1 MRSTASLPPRRL
13 EPRRARATCPV
24 CRSDDRTTHVTQQD
38 RETDPDLALMGEKF
52 ERALTRLEQ
61 ASDFAKPSFQAPV
74 LDVAKRLLRRAGGLD
89 VLYAAAPRFDRA
101 GLFAGSDWQTPETLL
116 PNLVSR
122 TFESGAEATIVVE
135 VLSELRL
142 LAVATRSAVHPGVSA
157 EQARSILTQI
167 VALNLQRMYGVR
179 SEAARVGAGP
189 LDAAVDALFAF
200 LIDHVGFDDI
210 LDSLL
215 EEVRRI
221 LAQRPI
227 QTDAVRG
234 MVSQI
239 SVTLA
244 DGVVTSGDA
253 RLGADRLTSAL
264 FGPTENCADDP
275 GVAAYEG
282 RLGSLDRTA
291 LQQEARTC
299 ARAMHDT
306 GLVSDYHAVLLRWL
320 ANEDRREL
328 IGLALGLS
336 ATGADVL
343 RCHPDLVTALIRRAV
358 HPETSQT
365 VYSLAKFLERGLL
378 HVPSMGPALWRQLQ
392 LRLPPA
398 AQDALDVRYGPAPGA
413 ADRLLA
419 GILAMLGQPLGVGQ
433 GNNPTCQAA
442 RALSMWAQCDPDFLL
457 HLVDEV
463 AQTGSIT
470 MHFEGATLRTAE
482 LPAGLAKVGPMDAD
496 PVSTLLVPHLDRVYA
511 EMGRLCIGRAGDPHR
526 WINPEFHGWW
536 VGRTFEIAIDVATG
550 KLDDLPG
557 FVRRFHG
564 TYHLEHNGGRPV
576 IHPQPAGL
584 AVTDSNAEFVGW
596 HAITL
601 LRVAEDQ
608 AGVMRVYFY
617 NPNNDSSQD
626 WGNGVQVSIS
636 GHGERHGEASLPF
649 AELASRLYIF
659 HDDAVVP
666 ASGADVPDADVA
678 AVVDMAKT
686 SWAADRVPDAA
697 PEGPTP

>member
-1 MRSTASLPPRRL
+1 MRTIASFPRTL
-13 EPRRARATCPV
+13 RRRRPAGACPV
-24 CRSDDRTTHVTQQD
+24 CSSAHRTPPLTSQD
-38 RETDPDLALMGEKF
+38 RETDPDLTLLGEKF

-61 ASDFAKPSFQAPV
+61 ASDFAKASYQAPV
-74 LDVAKRLLRRAGGLD
+74 LDVAKRIMRRPGGLA
-89 VLYAAAPRFDRA
+89 VLYTAAPRFDRA

-122 TFESGAEATIVVE
+122 TFESGAEATVVVE
-135 VLSELRL
+135 ILSELRL
-142 LAVATRSAVHPGVSA
+142 LAIATRLAHHSGVSS
-157 EQARSILTQI
+157 EQARSLLTQI
-167 VALNLQRMYGVR
+167 VALNLQRIYGVR
-179 SEAARVGAGP
+179 SEAARIGAGP
-189 LDAAVDALFAF
+189 LDAAVDGLFAF
-200 LIDHVGFDDI
+200 LLDHIGFEDI

-227 QTDAVRG
+227 ETDAVRG

-244 DGVVTSGDA
+244 EGAVASGDA

-264 FGPTENCADDP
+264 FGPTETCADDP
-275 GVAAYEG
+275 GVAVYEE
-282 RLGSLDRTA
+282 RLGALDGTA

-320 ANEDRREL
+320 ATGDRREL
-328 IGLALGLS
+328 IGPALGLS
-336 ATGADVL
+336 ATGLDVV
-343 RCHPDLVTALIRRAV
+343 RCHPDLVVALIRRAI
-358 HPETSQT
+358 HPETSQA

-378 HVPSMGPALWRQLQ
+378 HAPSIGPALWRQLQ
-392 LRLPPA
+392 MRLPPA
-398 AQDALDVRYGPAPGA
+398 AHDTLEVRYGPAPEA

-419 GILAMLGQPLGVGQ
+419 GVLAMLGQPLGVGQ

-442 RALSMWAQCDPDFLL
+442 RALSMWAQCDPDYLL
-457 HLVDEV
+457 HIVAEV
-463 AQTGSIT
+463 VLTGSIT
-470 MHFEGATLRTAE
+470 MHFEGATLRSAD
-482 LPAGLAKVGPMDAD
+482 LPAGLAKIGPMDTD
-496 PVSTLLVPHLDRVYA
+496 PVSTLLVPHLDRIYM
-511 EMGRLCIGRAGDPHR
+511 EMGRMCVGREGDPHR

-536 VGRTFEIAIDVATG
+536 IGRTFHIAIDVATG

-557 FVRRFHG
+557 FVRRFHAS
-564 TYHLEHNGGRPV
+564 YHPEHNGGRPV

-584 AVTDSNAEFVGW
+584 AITDSNAEFVGW

-601 LRVAEDQ
+601 LRVAADQ
-608 AGVMRVYFY
+608 TGVMRVYFY

-626 WGNGVQVSIS
+626 WGNGAQVSI
-636 GHGERHGEASLPF
+636 GGNGERHGEASLPF

-659 HDDAVVP
+659 HDDSIVPATGEDVPAEAVDAVVL
-666 ASGADVPDADVA
+666 
-678 AVVDMAKT
+678 MAEA
-686 SWAADRVPDAA
+686 SWAASRIAS
-697 PEGPTP
+697 